1 MVFSAQEQNIPQE
14 QYFHFQFCVK
24 GSLKEFVLL
33 KLFNGNGELLI
44 TEHEEISINLPRGL
58 YQLQIFSD
66 EKFEQKLIRLDGNLD
81 MTWANEGSYSSIP
94 ANFLQ
99 STEDYYQDAVN
110 QWSRKSTGD
119 NQEIDHN
126 HSSLFIFF
134 RYPNEGIK
142 SKQENVART
151 MGWRFSLLDSDRNV
165 VYRLYD
171 KKNVREDSNAGWL
184 AFHVKLEP
192 GIYYLIYK
200 GNPKTR
206 EIPLYVFPRWQTQF
220 FLTFKKTPIFATTR
234 IQLVRQD
241 NPNELREKET
251 LQLDALLRNLENGIY
266 YVPQSLIQNTA
277 DRKWENPILALAV
290 CYAYLLSPEDTNDDL
305 FRIMLRNIEERI
317 LTLQNASDLQAL
329 RLLAATHFDYLPPH
343 MVLDEPC
350 MFNIGM
356 KVFIEHS
363 IKYPDRI
370 TISDKCEEI
379 ISNLQNDSAWT
390 SYKPL
395 KKYEGTISERIH
407 EEDNYIKLININ
419 EIYSEFLTPLSKS
432 KKDSSE
438 DWLSLSIKSQLMT
451 KKETP
456 LTSTALAMQ
465 FQVSQSMVENSI
477 DKIKNEIIDN
487 ENPFLLQNS
496 KIEADILKDNIYKI
510 TRGNSNNF

>member
-1 MVFSAQEQNIPQE
+1 MIFDAQHITGRQHFNFSFSVDGPLND
-14 QYFHFQFCVK
+14 
-24 GSLKEFVLL
+24 FVLL
-33 KLFNGNGELLI
+33 KLFNGDGDMIAEEYGNLTRNLL
-44 TEHEEISINLPRGL
+44 RGL
-58 YQLQIFSD
+58 YQLQIFSN

-81 MTWANEGSYSSIP
+81 MTWENKGSYSSIP

-99 STEDYYQDAVN
+99 SSEDYYQDAVN
-110 QWSRKSTGD
+110 QWSRKSTED
-119 NQEIDHN
+119 DQEIDDN

-134 RYPNEGIK
+134 RYPNKGIK
-142 SKQENVART
+142 RKQENVART
-151 MGWRFSLLDSDRNV
+151 MGWRFTLLDSDRNV
-165 VYRLYD
+165 AYRLYD
-171 KKNVREDSNAGWL
+171 ERNVREDSNAGWL
-184 AFHVKLEP
+184 AFHAKLEP

-234 IQLVRQD
+234 VQLVRQAD
-241 NPNELREKET
+241 PNELRTDET

-317 LTLQNASDLQAL
+317 LTLENASDLQAL
-329 RLLAATHFDYLPPH
+329 RLLAATHFDNIPPH
-343 MVLDEPC
+343 MILDDPC
-350 MFNIGM
+350 MFNVGM

-370 TISDKCEEI
+370 TISNKCEEI

-390 SYKPL
+390 SYRPL
-395 KKYEGTISERIH
+395 EKFEGTFSERIL
-407 EEDNYIKLININ
+407 EEDQHIKLITIN
-419 EIYSEFLTPLSKS
+419 DIYSEFLTPFSKNEKVS
-432 KKDSSE
+432 NG

-451 KKETP
+451 KNESP
-456 LTSTALAMQ
+456 LTSKALAMQ

-487 ENPFLLQNS
+487 ENPFLVENS
-496 KIEADILKDNIYKI
+496 NLTTDILKDNIYKI
-510 TRGNSNNF
+510 TRGNSNNL